1 MTHATIDRYDPDG
14 LFDVGERAIVL
25 GGSVAGLCAARVL
38 ADGFDEVVVIERD
51 PLPDDPVCRDG
62 APQTSHPHVL
72 LEAGRATIEDLFPG
86 FCEDVLAEGG
96 LMVDT
101 STEMQEYNRG
111 GVIADP
117 GERMPTLCASRPLFE
132 SVIRQHTRD
141 IDPVQLRPR
150 HQFLDYLTDADEN
163 AVTGVRV
170 RTPSGTEET
179 ISSDLVVDATGRTSR
194 TPALLQDHGFNRP
207 ATEAVQVDVEYS
219 TIRLERPPDDRRMI
233 LLAPEAPRTRGG
245 AVIPAEG
252 DRWEVIL
259 HGVHGD
265 TPPAEP
271 EEAIRFAESLPVTE
285 IADLLKSQEWTTDEI
300 DRYPYPASRRRR
312 YESLDRFPDGLVVT
326 GDAIASFN
334 PIYGQGMSVAALEA
348 LLLHHTLT
356 TTELDGLAP
365 RFFDRT
371 ADLVDIVWRTVVGAD
386 FQFEQTTGPKPTG
399 AAVANWYMDRLVRRA
414 HVDSVLSEA
423 FARVT
428 RLEKPPKTLLRPEIA
443 WHVLRPTGSDS
454 LLGSVV

>member
-1 MTHATIDRYDPDG
+1 MTLATIDRYDPDG
-14 LFDVGERAIVL
+14 LSDVGENAIVL

-86 FCEDVLAEGG
+86 FCEDVLAKGG

-111 GVIADP
+111 GVITDP
-117 GERMPTLCASRPLFE
+117 GERLPTLCASRPLFE
-132 SVIRQHTRD
+132 SVIRRHACD
-141 IDPVQLRPR
+141 IDAVQIRSR
-150 HQFLDYLTDADEN
+150 HQFLDYITDADGN
-163 AVTGVRV
+163 SVNGVRV
-170 RTPSGTEET
+170 RTASGTEKEL
-179 ISSDLVVDATGRTSR
+179 SSDLVVDATGRTSR
-194 TPALLQDHGFNRP
+194 TPSLLQDHGFDEP
-207 ATEAVQVDVEYS
+207 ATEAVQIDVDYS

-245 AVIPAEG
+245 AVIPVEG

-271 EEAIRFAESLPVTE
+271 EEAIKFAESLPIPE
-285 IADLLKSQEWTTDEI
+285 IADLLKSQDWTTDEI

-312 YESLDRFPDGLVVT
+312 YESLDRFPEGLVVT

-334 PIYGQGMSVAALEA
+334 PIYGQGMSVAALDA

-356 TTELDGLAP
+356 AGLGDLAF

-371 ADLVDIVWRTVVGAD
+371 ADLIDIVWRTVVGTD
-386 FQFEQTTGPKPTG
+386 FQFAQTTGPKPTG
-399 AAVANWYMDRLVRRA
+399 AEVANWYIDRLVRRA
-414 HVDSVLSEA
+414 HADPVLSEA

-428 RLEKPPKTLLRPEIA
+428 RLEKPPTTLLRPQIA

-454 LLGSVV
+454 ILGSVV

>member
-1 MTHATIDRYDPDG
+1 
-14 LFDVGERAIVL
+14 
-25 GGSVAGLCAARVL
+25 
-38 ADGFDEVVVIERD
+38 
-51 PLPDDPVCRDG
+51 
-62 APQTSHPHVL
+62 
-72 LEAGRATIEDLFPG
+72 
-86 FCEDVLAEGG
+86 
-96 LMVDT
+96 
-101 STEMQEYNRG
+101 
-111 GVIADP
+111 
-117 GERMPTLCASRPLFE
+117 
-132 SVIRQHTRD
+132 
-141 IDPVQLRPR
+141 
-150 HQFLDYLTDADEN
+150 LDYLTDADGS

-170 RTPSGTEET
+170 RTASGTEET
-179 ISSDLVVDATGRTSR
+179 LSSDLVVDATGRASR
-194 TPALLQDHGFNRP
+194 TPALLQDHGFDEP
-207 ATEAVQVDVEYS
+207 ATEAVQIDVEYS

-265 TPPAEP
+265 TPPAGP
-271 EEAIRFAESLPVTE
+271 EEAIRFAGSLPVTE

-312 YESLDRFPDGLVVT
+312 YESLNRFPEGLVVT

-356 TTELDGLAP
+356 TGINGLAP

-371 ADLVDIVWRTVVGAD
+371 GDLVDIVWRTVVGAD
-386 FQFEQTTGPKPTG
+386 FQFAQTTGPKPTG
-399 AAVANWYMDRLVRRA
+399 AAVANWYIDRLVRRA
-414 HVDSVLSEA
+414 HADPVLSEA

-428 RLEKPPKTLLRPEIA
+428 RLEKPPTAWRRPQIA
-443 WHVLRPTGSDS
+443 WHGLRPTASDS
-454 LLGSVV
+454 LLGSVVKA